1 VNDSL
6 AGKQVVITGGRGAL
20 GSAVVEA
27 FVAAGAGCHLPE
39 RGAAPSSPRPGV
51 QVSAGVDLT
60 SEEAV
65 SRYYA
70 ALPPLWASIHL
81 AGGYA
86 GGPIL
91 QMTAADLREQLDQNL
106 MTTFLCCRE
115 AVRRMSGA
123 GRIVNVSSRA
133 PLAPAGGSLAYT
145 AAKGAVNAFT
155 QALAEEVKKQ
165 GILVN
170 AVAPGTIDTPK
181 NRAAMPS
188 ADHTRWTRPE
198 EIARAILWLASPDN
212 AVTSGAIVPVFGR
225 S

>member
-1 VNDSL
+1 
-6 AGKQVVITGGRGAL
+6 
-20 GSAVVEA
+20 
-27 FVAAGAGCHLPE
+27 
-39 RGAAPSSPRPGV
+39 
-51 QVSAGVDLT
+51 
-60 SEEAV
+60 
-65 SRYYA
+65 
-70 ALPPLWASIHL
+70 
-81 AGGYA
+81 
-86 GGPIL
+86 
-91 QMTAADLREQLDQNL
+91 MTA
-106 MTTFLCCRE
+106 FLCCRE

-170 AVAPGTIDTPK
+170 AVAPGTIDTPN